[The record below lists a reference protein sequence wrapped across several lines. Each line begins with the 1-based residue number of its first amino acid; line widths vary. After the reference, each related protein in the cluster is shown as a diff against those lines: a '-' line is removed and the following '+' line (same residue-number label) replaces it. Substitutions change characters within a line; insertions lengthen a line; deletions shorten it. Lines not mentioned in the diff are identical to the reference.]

1 MSRELHPGYIVKADG
16 KTGRI
21 TAVNINSVVVQ
32 FENHKKIFKRE
43 DIEVLEAIKDSN
55 VKSYKI
61 DEIKYC
67 EDCGKPK
74 PIEEFSRLKGNK
86 IRKQCKQC
94 FGMRISKGHMAKKE
108 PKPVTKAKLVVKE
121 VPAVD
126 ETKTETDVK
135 EVPVTE
141 IKTVEELV
149 EKNLKEPVEHNAVVK
164 PSHYVGTNGLEV
176 KQVLEEF
183 VKDKA
188 GIVAHRWCSA
198 VEYLLRAYEKNGK
211 EDLEKAK
218 MNIEWLIEGAE

>member
-1 MSRELHPGYIVKADG
+1 MSRELYPGYIVKAKGQKG
-16 KTGRI
+16 KI
-21 TAVNINSVVVQ
+21 TAVNLNTVVVQ
-32 FENHKKIFKRE
+32 LGDRKSSFKRE
-43 DIEVLEAIKDSN
+43 DIEVLEAVKDFD
-55 VKSYKI
+55 VKTYQI
-61 DEIKYC
+61 DEIQYC

-74 PIEEFSRLKGNK
+74 PIEEFPKLKGNK
-86 IRKQCKQC
+86 RRKHCKQC
-94 FGMRISKGHMAKKE
+94 FGMRISKGHLANKE
-108 PKPVTKAKLVVKE
+108 PKPVTKAKPVVKE
-121 VPAVD
+121 VPAV
-126 ETKTETDVK
+126 
-135 EVPVTE
+135 EV
-141 IKTVEELV
+141 KTVEEWV

-188 GIVAHRWCSA
+188 GMVAHRWCSA